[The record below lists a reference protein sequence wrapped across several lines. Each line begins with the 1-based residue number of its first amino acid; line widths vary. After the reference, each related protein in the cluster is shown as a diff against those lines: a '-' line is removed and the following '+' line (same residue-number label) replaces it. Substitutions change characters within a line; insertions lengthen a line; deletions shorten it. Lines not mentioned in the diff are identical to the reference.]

1 MTMNVEQKTVI
12 GWTAGLS
19 IVYAV
24 TRYHFFKGV
33 PFQQFFPEI
42 LNKGLSLAAILLI
55 SLSLSVGPL
64 SRQFPDKFNNLLL
77 GKRLFGLWGFVFA
90 FLHSLV
96 SIHFYK
102 PDHYPKFFSLEHLN
116 FIGKFVLYFGVVS
129 LILLSIAFIVSFPKK
144 LNVRP
149 IIFQRSQFI
158 GFVGLIIGG
167 AHVIPIGAQGWFH
180 PYSWPGYLIPI
191 TLISFIVVLITII
204 CRILFNSIMYN
215 SK

>member
-1 MTMNVEQKTVI
+1 M
-12 GWTAGLS
+12 
-19 IVYAV
+19 
-24 TRYHFFKGV
+24 
-33 PFQQFFPEI
+33 
-42 LNKGLSLAAILLI
+42 
-55 SLSLSVGPL
+55 
-64 SRQFPDKFNNLLL
+64 
-77 GKRLFGLWGFVFA
+77 
-90 FLHSLV
+90 
-96 SIHFYK
+96 
-102 PDHYPKFFSLEHLN
+102 
-116 FIGKFVLYFGVVS
+116 
-129 LILLSIAFIVSFPKK
+129 VSFPKI

>member
-1 MTMNVEQKTVI
+1 MTMNVKQKTVI

-19 IVYAV
+19 IVYAI

-77 GKRLFGLWGFVFA
+77 IKRLFGLWGFVFA

-116 FIGKFVLYFGVVS
+116 VLGKFVLYFGVVS
-129 LILLSIAFIVSFPKK
+129 LILLSIAFMVSFPKK
-144 LNVRP
+144 TKCTSYYFPTIPVYRFRRLNYWGCSCDSYRCTGMVSSLLLAG
-149 IIFQRSQFI
+149 I
-158 GFVGLIIGG
+158 
-167 AHVIPIGAQGWFH
+167 
-180 PYSWPGYLIPI
+180 
-191 TLISFIVVLITII
+191 
-204 CRILFNSIMYN
+204 FNSYYINFIYSCFDN
-215 SK
+215 YYLPNFI

>member
-1 MTMNVEQKTVI
+1 MTMNVKQKTVI

-19 IVYAV
+19 IVYAI

-77 GKRLFGLWGFVFA
+77 IKRLFGLWGFVFA
-90 FLHSLV
+90 FIHSMI

-116 FIGKFVLYFGVVS
+116 VLGKFVLYFGVVS
-129 LILLSIAFIVSFPKK
+129 LILLSIAFMVSFPKK
-144 LNVRP
+144 YKYTSYYFSTIPVYRFRRLNYWGCSCDSYRCTGMVSSLLLAG
-149 IIFQRSQFI
+149 I
-158 GFVGLIIGG
+158 
-167 AHVIPIGAQGWFH
+167 
-180 PYSWPGYLIPI
+180 
-191 TLISFIVVLITII
+191 
-204 CRILFNSIMYN
+204 FNSYYINFIYSCFDN
-215 SK
+215 YYLPNFI

>member
-1 MTMNVEQKTVI
+1 MTMNVKQKTVI
-12 GWTAGLS
+12 GWTADLS
-19 IVYAV
+19 IVYAI

-96 SIHFYK
+96 SIHIYK

-116 FIGKFVLYFGVVS
+116 VLGKFVLYFGVVS
-129 LILLSIAFIVSFPKK
+129 LILLSIAFMVSFPEKTK
-144 LNVRP
+144 CASYYFP
-149 IIFQRSQFI
+149 T
-158 GFVGLIIGG
+158 
-167 AHVIPIGAQGWFH
+167 IPVYRFRRLYYWGCSCDSYRCTGMVSSLLLAGI
-180 PYSWPGYLIPI
+180 
-191 TLISFIVVLITII
+191 
-204 CRILFNSIMYN
+204 FNSYYINFIYSCFDN
-215 SK
+215 YYLPNFI

>member
-1 MTMNVEQKTVI
+1 MNVKQKTVI

-19 IVYAV
+19 IVYAI

-33 PFQQFFPEI
+33 PFQQFFPDI

-64 SRQFPDKFNNLLL
+64 SRQFPDKFINLQLR
-77 GKRLFGLWGFVFA
+77 KRLFGLWGFVFA

-96 SIHFYK
+96 SIYFYK

-129 LILLSIAFIVSFPKK
+129 LILLSIAFMVSFPKK

-167 AHVIPIGAQGWFH
+167 CSCDSYRCTGMVSSLLLAGI
-180 PYSWPGYLIPI
+180 
-191 TLISFIVVLITII
+191 
-204 CRILFNSIMYN
+204 FNSYYINFIYSCFDN
-215 SK
+215 YYLPNFI

>member
-1 MTMNVEQKTVI
+1 MTMNVKQKTVI
-12 GWTAGLS
+12 GWTADLS
-19 IVYAV
+19 IVYAI

-33 PFQQFFPEI
+33 HVQQFFPEI

-64 SRQFPDKFNNLLL
+64 SRQFPDKFNSLLL
-77 GKRLFGLWGFVFA
+77 RKRLFGLWGFVFA
-90 FLHSLV
+90 FIHSMV

-116 FIGKFVLYFGVVS
+116 VLGKFVLYFGVVS
-129 LILLSIAFIVSFPKK
+129 LILLSIAFMVSFPKNI
-144 LNVRP
+144 NVRP

-215 SK
+215 RK

>member
-1 MTMNVEQKTVI
+1 MTMNVKQKTVI

-19 IVYAV
+19 IVYAI

-77 GKRLFGLWGFVFA
+77 IKRLFGLWGFVFA
-90 FLHSLV
+90 FIHSMV
-96 SIHFYK
+96 SIYFYK

-116 FIGKFVLYFGVVS
+116 VLGKFVLYFGVVS
-129 LILLSIAFIVSFPKK
+129 LILLSIAFMVSFPKK
-144 LNVRP
+144 YKYTSYYFSTIPVYRFRRLNYWGCSCDSYRCT
-149 IIFQRSQFI
+149 
-158 GFVGLIIGG
+158 G
-167 AHVIPIGAQGWFH
+167 
-180 PYSWPGYLIPI
+180 
-191 TLISFIVVLITII
+191 IVSSLLLAGI
-204 CRILFNSIMYN
+204 FNSYYINFIYSCFDN
-215 SK
+215 YYLPNFI

>member
-1 MTMNVEQKTVI
+1 MNIKQKTVI
-12 GWTAGLS
+12 GWTVGLS
-19 IVYAV
+19 IVYAI
-24 TRYHFFKGV
+24 TFYHFFKGV
-33 PFQQFFPEI
+33 PFQQFFPDI

-64 SRQFPDKFNNLLL
+64 SCQFPDKFNNLQL

-96 SIHFYK
+96 SIYFYK

-129 LILLSIAFIVSFPKK
+129 LILLSIAFMVSFPKI

-149 IIFQRSQFI
+149 IIFQRSKFI

-191 TLISFIVVLITII
+191 TLISFMAVLITII
-204 CRILFNSIMYN
+204 CRILFNSIIYN

>member
-1 MTMNVEQKTVI
+1 MTMNVKQKTVI

-19 IVYAV
+19 IVYAI

-33 PFQQFFPEI
+33 PVQKFFPEI

-64 SRQFPDKFNNLLL
+64 SRQFPDKFNSLLL
-77 GKRLFGLWGFVFA
+77 RKRLFGLWGFVFA
-90 FLHSLV
+90 FIHSMV

-116 FIGKFVLYFGVVS
+116 VLGKFVLYFGVVS
-129 LILLSIAFIVSFPKK
+129 LILLSIAFMVSFPKNI
-144 LNVRP
+144 NVRP

-180 PYSWPGYLIPI
+180 PYSRTGYLIPI

-204 CRILFNSIMYN
+204 CRILSNSVMYN

>member
-1 MTMNVEQKTVI
+1 MTKNVKQKTVI

-19 IVYAV
+19 IVYAI

-64 SRQFPDKFNNLLL
+64 SRQFPDKFNSLLL
-77 GKRLFGLWGFVFA
+77 RKRLFGLWGFVFA
-90 FLHSLV
+90 FIHSMV
-96 SIHFYK
+96 SIYFYK

-116 FIGKFVLYFGVVS
+116 VLGKFVLYFGVVS
-129 LILLSIAFIVSFPKK
+129 LILLSIAFIVSFPKI

-149 IIFQRSQFI
+149 IIFQRSKFI

-180 PYSWPGYLIPI
+180 PYYWPGYLIPI
-191 TLISFIVVLITII
+191 TLISFMAVLITII

-215 SK
+215 RK

>member
-1 MTMNVEQKTVI
+1 MTMNVKEKTVI

-19 IVYAV
+19 TVYAI
-24 TRYHFFKGV
+24 TRYHFFKGIPV
-33 PFQQFFPEI
+33 QQFFPEI

-64 SRQFPDKFNNLLL
+64 SRQFPDKFNSLLL
-77 GKRLFGLWGFVFA
+77 GKRIFGLWGFVF
-90 FLHSLV
+90 LHSLV
-96 SIHFYK
+96 PIHFNK
-102 PDHYPKFFSLEHLN
+102 PDHYPKFLSLEHLN
-116 FIGKFVLYFGVVS
+116 VLGKFVLYFGVVS
-129 LILLSIAFIVSFPKK
+129 LILLSITFMVSFPKNI
-144 LNVRP
+144 NVRP

-191 TLISFIVVLITII
+191 TLILFIVVLITII

>member
-1 MTMNVEQKTVI
+1 MTMNVKEKTVI

-19 IVYAV
+19 IVYAI
-24 TRYHFFKGV
+24 TRYHFFIGV
-33 PFQQFFPEI
+33 PVQQFFPEI

-64 SRQFPDKFNNLLL
+64 SCQFPDKFNNLLL

-96 SIHFYK
+96 SIYFYK

-116 FIGKFVLYFGVVS
+116 VLGKFVLYLGVVS
-129 LILLSIAFIVSFPKK
+129 LILLSIAFMVSFPKN

-180 PYSWPGYLIPI
+180 SYSWPGYLIPI
-191 TLISFIVVLITII
+191 TLILFIVVLITII